1 MHMVVNSKFYFT
13 NHVCREVVF
22 DSVYL
27 LAIRGYPVQHME
39 LVWANV
45 LYNSPIFARI
55 PQLVNRTATIN
66 QRAEVLVD
74 LLNVLKSAKI
84 LELCFN
90 VTVL

>member
-1 MHMVVNSKFYFT
+1 MVMNSKFYFA

-55 PQLVNRTATIN
+55 PQLVQRTATID
-66 QRAEVLVD
+66 QRAEVLLD
-74 LLNVLKSAKI
+74 LLNVLREAKI
-84 LELCFN
+84 LDLCFN
-90 VTVL
+90 VTSL